1 MKYRYD
7 LNDFQKIIS
16 KGIQEAETKE
26 FSNYFYHAFYQGNR
40 NLYQRQDT
48 ERKKFD
54 ETWISTIESFFPSI
68 DRITRNMRSA
78 IKYEEEILP
87 IEKIKRVGSTA
98 IKHLSSHTN
107 FIREIDEDGDVVAQ
121 KLLSDLS
128 ETEFG
133 IYENRF
139 IMTLVFRLRD
149 YTFERIKIIKQGLYA
164 NRKTRLN
171 VESQFEFG
179 DASYNIQ
186 FNVEQ
191 NESIVQRKTDDHN
204 IMVLEKAERLYK
216 LISNLTNSTFIK
228 TLKHYKPVT
237 PPIVKTQIIL
247 KNTDFKNAYL
257 LWLYLD
263 KTFQLE
269 YTLEASSRQKRFK
282 HEYIKQLDQATMLL
296 LSTLLVNDPV
306 EESKDSYM
314 PVKYKETKPKILQMM
329 PDEVEVNP
337 DVYVIERQPM
347 NEFYLSKMRQILT
360 KQVQE
365 TYNVENKEPI
375 KVYLREALE
384 DATLITNSL
393 YESFFKYNTDGD
405 IFSRM
410 IIEDDPEKALLEA
423 YEKQRV
429 STIVRE
435 VKQKDFQRAIELE
448 KKWNTVLLQ
457 KQEALLAKEAET
469 SEERILKLIEE
480 EKKKYDKETRSVITK
495 AQREHQIE
503 IRKQRQ
509 ELQAF
514 RKKLNDELKAQRQ
527 KLKEAEKK
535 RIEKERLLLKKQKEK
550 EKAKLLKQKEKE
562 AEAKKK
568 AILKQKA
575 MVEKKHQVKLK
586 ELATPKP
593 RKPRTVKPKVIEN
606 AVTNE

>member
-7 LNDFQKIIS
+7 LNTFLGLITSQMN
-16 KGIQEAETKE
+16 EAEQTD
-26 FSNYFYHAFYQGNR
+26 FSTHFYHAFYQGER
-40 NLYQRQDT
+40 TLFQRQDT

-107 FIREIDEDGDVVAQ
+107 LIREIDEEDNVIAQ

-149 YTFERIKIIKQGLYA
+149 YTFERIKIIKQGLHA

-171 VESQFEFG
+171 VDSKFTFG
-179 DASYNIQ
+179 EADYNIS
-186 FNVEQ
+186 FNIEQ

-204 IMVLEKAERLYK
+204 ERVLEKAERLYK
-216 LISNLTNSTFIK
+216 LVSNLTNSTFIK

-247 KNTDFKNAYL
+247 KNSDFKNAYL
-257 LWLYLD
+257 LWLFLD
-263 KTFQLE
+263 KHFQLD
-269 YTLEASSRQKRFK
+269 YTLESSSRQKRFK
-282 HEYIKQLDQATMLL
+282 HEYVKQLSQATLL
-296 LSTLLVNDPV
+296 LFSTLLDNDPV
-306 EESKDSYM
+306 DESKDAYF
-314 PVKYKETKPKILQMM
+314 PVKYKETRPKILQMM
-329 PDEVEVNP
+329 PDEIEVNP
-337 DVYVIERQPM
+337 DVYVIEKQPM
-347 NEFYLSKMRQILT
+347 NEYYLNKMRQILS
-360 KQVQE
+360 KQVNE
-365 TYNVENKEPI
+365 KYNIDNQEPI

-384 DATLITNSL
+384 DALEITNSV

-405 IFSRM
+405 IFSRLVV
-410 IIEDDPEKALLEA
+410 EDDKEKALQEA

-435 VKQKDFQRAIELE
+435 VKQKDFQKAIDLE
-448 KKWNTVLLQ
+448 KKWNIVLLQ
-457 KQEALLAKEAET
+457 KQEDLINSEYDQSNQRIAKA
-469 SEERILKLIEE
+469 IEE
-480 EKKKYDKETRSVITK
+480 ETKKYDKDIRQTVMK
-495 AQREHQIE
+495 AHREYSSE
-503 IRKQRQ
+503 IRKQKS
-509 ELQAF
+509 ELQMF
-514 RKKLNDELKAQRQ
+514 RKKLSEALKLERK

-535 RIEKERLLLKKQKEK
+535 RIEKEKLQLKKQKEK
-550 EKAKLLKQKEKE
+550 EKARRLKQKEKE
-562 AEAKKK
+562 ALAKQK

-575 MVEKKHQVKLK
+575 EAEKKHNAKLK
-586 ELATPKP
+586 ELSTKTSKP
-593 RKPRTVKPKVIEN
+593 RKPRQKKETESVVS
-606 AVTNE
+606 